1 MKHLTTIRNVRSTI
15 SMHSSIWALPTVEN
29 WVNKLHLLP
38 TSGGY
43 GSHVNQWQIIK
54 KNADALKQKP
64 SPERKQW

>member
-1 MKHLTTIRNVRSTI
+1 MRHLTAIRNVRSTI
-15 SMHSSIWALPTVEN
+15 SMHPSIWALLTVEN
-29 WVNKLHLLP
+29 WVHKLHWLP

-54 KNADALKQKP
+54 KNADALKQKS